1 MAILVFLFIAK
12 VVDKILSTTKTIC
25 IQNNKGLLAGLSI
38 GLSDLIYLVVIKAVV
53 VADGMVTTLITALA
67 GAVGC
72 WLTVQLNNHF
82 SKDQLYINVLLCDN
96 KDAIK
101 QCAKYLR
108 ANNITC
114 VVSDCYTK
122 ELDSKTLSLA
132 AYAETKAQS
141 SIISAYIK
149 NNPNIFKRVV
159 KK

>member
-1 MAILVFLFIAK
+1 MAVLIFLFVAK
-12 VVDKILSTTKTIC
+12 VIDKILSTTKTIC

-53 VADGMVTTLITALA
+53 VADGMVPTLITALA

-82 SKDQLYINVLLCDN
+82 SKDQLYINVLLSDDKN
-96 KDAIK
+96 AIK

-114 VVSDCYTK
+114 VVADCYTK
-122 ELDSKTLSLA
+122 ELDGKTLSLT

-141 SIISAYIK
+141 SIISSYIK
-149 NNPNIFKRVV
+149 DNPNIFKRVV